1 MTAIPGQRTQAEPR
15 EGRQTG
21 AMHADA
27 AGSDAADSG
36 EDLSEDGAAG
46 VPPVSSSPVARP
58 SAISPSGIPSTVLD
72 LPRLRHARFRLHP
85 DTRIVA
91 SDSAPGLFDL
101 RRPQGEET
109 SSVASPLRHPVDAAV
124 ARRLD
129 APGASCG
136 GCGDGSGAVAD
147 LALLFAR
154 LSARGLLEMQT
165 GDGPFRS
172 GPASLDPL
180 FPQALRGLFARAQAQ
195 APASHAALV
204 QALALRHL
212 SAPRLAGKLYRFNT
226 LPGRAAPEPL
236 PEADAR
242 FLRSTPPGWIYWNH
256 RARAVSAALRHKVY
270 LSPVPSAFG
279 ETLQR
284 LHALAADCDV
294 TAYKCG
300 AGAQGAARPDK
311 LVVYFADAAER
322 GRFVARLEREFAGI
336 AGQGVPFARPLDPR
350 GFAAMAE
357 DPPPGPGERVS
368 WRAHVAREI
377 AGTLA
382 AMPAART
389 SADALEDLLR
399 HLLLAR
405 IDLFG
410 WMPDGALPKERMA

>member
-1 MTAIPGQRTQAEPR
+1 MTAIPGQRRDEEPGNR
-15 EGRQTG
+15 RR
-21 AMHADA
+21 ARARRADA
-27 AGSDAADSG
+27 VGS
-36 EDLSEDGAAG
+36 GAAETG
-46 VPPVSSSPVARP
+46 EGLAGEGAASGPPASPASVIPP
-58 SAISPSGIPSTVLD
+58 SVMPPSLIPPSVLD
-72 LPRLRHARFRLHP
+72 LPRLRRARFRLHP

-91 SDSAPGLFDL
+91 SQTAPGLFDL
-101 RRPQGEET
+101 RRSRGED
-109 SSVASPLRHPVDAAV
+109 SPASGPAVRHPVDAAV

-129 APGASCG
+129 APGSFAESCG
-136 GCGDGSGAVAD
+136 DDPAGSE

-154 LSARGLLEMQT
+154 LSARGLLEMQVE
-165 GDGPFRS
+165 GGAFRS

-180 FPQALRGLFARAQAQ
+180 FPQVLRGLFARANAL

-204 QALALRHL
+204 HALALRHL
-212 SAPRLAGKLYRFNT
+212 PAPRLAGKLYRFNT
-226 LPGRAAPEPL
+226 LPGRAVPGPL
-236 PEADAR
+236 PDADAR
-242 FLRSTPPGWIYWNH
+242 FVRSTPSGWIYWSH
-256 RARAVSAALRHKVY
+256 RARPVSAALRHKVY
-270 LSPVPSAFG
+270 LSPVPSAFAD
-279 ETLQR
+279 TLAR

-322 GRFVARLEREFAGI
+322 RRFAARLARRFEGI

-357 DPPPGPGERVS
+357 DPPPAPGRRVS

-389 SADALEDLLR
+389 STDALEDLLR

-410 WMPDGALPKERMA
+410 WMPDGAMSRERTT